1 MRIYLDM
8 CCYNRQFDEKNSEKI
23 ILEANAI
30 MYIRNKIRHGNFDLV
45 TSFMLHYE
53 NSQKINEQQKIDIE
67 KFFKTYKKIHVGIEN
82 VDNLVEPIKKIM
94 STGIKRK
101 DATHLASAIFAE
113 CDYFLTVDE
122 RLLNFKSDKIK
133 MINPVDFVK
142 ILEVDENVE

>member
-1 MRIYLDM
+1 MGSDSLRIYLDM

-23 ILEANAI
+23 ILESNAI
-30 MYIRNKIRHGNFDLV
+30 IYIRNKIRQGNFDLV

-67 KFFKTYKKIHVGIEN
+67 KFFKTY
-82 VDNLVEPIKKIM
+82 
-94 STGIKRK
+94 
-101 DATHLASAIFAE
+101 DALHISCAIFVE
-113 CDYFLTVDE
+113 CDYFITVDK

-142 ILEVDENVE
+142 IFGG